1 MAALCFTQQNLSIEV
16 RRRTWTSG
24 EVVGSTLMLVGL
36 LGWPSHYLT
45 LVRRGS
51 GILDNTQLRREE
63 PTPSMTGCI

>member
-1 MAALCFTQQNLSIEV
+1 MAALCFTQQNVSIEV

-45 LVRRGS
+45 LPVRRGS
-51 GILDNTQLRREE
+51 GFWTTRSYAAKSQRRQ
-63 PTPSMTGCI
+63 